1 MLTKTVLEFFSKNGD
16 GVGGTIATAKMLGI
30 GSGAVCNWGP
40 TVPRGLAFELQH
52 VTDGLLQVDLS
63 VYKPHKR
70 DTPELR
76 KAMQDHCKAKR
87 KNKAG

>member
-16 GVGGTIATAKMLGI
+16 GKGGTRAAAKMLGI
-30 GSGAVCNWGP
+30 GSGAVCNWGD

-87 KNKAG
+87 KSKAG

>member
-1 MLTKTVLEFFSKNGD
+1 MLTRTVLEFFSKKGD
-16 GVGGTIATAKMLGI
+16 GAGGTIATAKMLGI
-30 GSGAVCNWGP
+30 GSGAVCNWGD

-70 DTPELR
+70 DSVELR
-76 KAMQDHCKAKR
+76 KALQEHCKAKR